1 MNPDEV
7 VAKQFKAVAAA
18 WFSRFRL
25 NPFDQLVY
33 RRSEARALQFC
44 RSTKEAETPLSGFLV
59 PRAGKNGQAWI
70 FLKLGIDESQL
81 TEKKDGTTI

>member
-7 VAKQFKAVAAA
+7 VGELFKAVAAA

-25 NPFDQLVY
+25 NPFDQLLY
-33 RRSEARALQFC
+33 RRGKARALRF
-44 RSTKEAETPLSGFLV
+44 RPTKEVETRLSGCLV

-70 FLKLGIDESQL
+70 FLKLGTDESQL
-81 TEKKDGTTI
+81 TEKKDRTTI